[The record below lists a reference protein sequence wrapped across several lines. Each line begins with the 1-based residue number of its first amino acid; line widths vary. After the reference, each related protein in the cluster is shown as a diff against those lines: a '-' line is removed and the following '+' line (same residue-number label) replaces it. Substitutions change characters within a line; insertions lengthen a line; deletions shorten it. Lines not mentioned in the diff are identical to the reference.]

1 MPEGDAKSKLKVGS
15 PDHRHP
21 RGACELCTTT
31 ARSRTQGRPATS
43 EGTSASATSIA
54 LDDEL
59 CTMALVLGFDFG
71 NGAEAQGR
79 LWAGPC
85 GSPSG
90 HIPAGRQIFQSFG
103 L

>member
-1 MPEGDAKSKLKVGS
+1 VPEGDAKSKLKVGS
-15 PDHRHP
+15 PIIAILEAP
-21 RGACELCTTT
+21 VNC
-31 ARSRTQGRPATS
+31 ARQRPGQGLKDGRRRRK
-43 EGTSASATSIA
+43 GTSASAISIA

-90 HIPAGRQIFQSFG
+90 HIPAGRQVFQSFG